1 MPLSRSEAP
10 ASIPDAETIESL
22 LGRLNLLTKG
32 RRTIKTLQELT
43 ESERERKGL
52 VKLGVRCKRIE
63 GDPFGVLMS
72 WAGNVAHPED
82 DRIYDIMQP
91 LLDELSSAKLDQ
103 GAKVKAIESLLDMIP
118 TTPFGLIAEELSV
131 KNSYK
136 VLVESA
142 QETVATFKLTSSVSV
157 RLMQCHDIDKSDESS
172 YGRTIRASM
181 SRAHTTSQLDDP
193 PMTKELTQHIM
204 ARLLSK
210 GKSSLGITEDEDP
223 DNIKNGPSNSGHTGR
238 TCGGF
243 FYELRKAAQEEYWY
257 HMSSEERAATRQ
269 ESTLPSNDAQFAS
282 NLETV
287 RKNWQRPWNSSVRHP
302 DYFRIYRLDQM
313 AAENLLWGK
322 HLSEMLV
329 RCFDM
334 WAYFTPLPAPD
345 SCRHATD
352 NYLRKAH
359 PELDMSKA
367 TAATLP
373 NARMCVAHYGSWAS
387 QNDPHGRRIM
397 RTMDTR
403 FARGGDQNFSMDLF
417 AQFSRAALGKATE
430 MIRFLMKP
438 LDRAYYDEGIQ
449 ILSSLT
455 EEEKITTS
463 EEDFLSLFAL
473 GVNGYTAR
481 HADKKDAYLGLA
493 GLCTFG
499 RYTGG
504 HLCVPDLGFRVP
516 YQPGACTILRGRS
529 LEHLVKDYSG
539 LRVFVIGTS
548 HDTTRKYSQRKRGI
562 LPQLPPPIRETARRP
577 EDDYEDENPMETT
590 CINFRSCSDDDI
602 RYTNREIHGPGALWD
617 SSPEPLD

>member
-1 MPLSRSEAP
+1 MPLSRREAP

-52 VKLGVRCKRIE
+52 VKLGVRCNRIE
-63 GDPFGVLMS
+63 GDPFGVLIS

-91 LLDELSSAKLDQ
+91 LLDELSSAKINK
-103 GAKVKAIESLLDMIP
+103 GPKVKAIESLLDMIS
-118 TTPFGLIAEELSV
+118 TTPFGQIAEELSV
-131 KNSYK
+131 ENSYK
-136 VLVESA
+136 VLVENA
-142 QETVATFKLTSSVSV
+142 QETVVTFKLASSVSV
-157 RLMQCHDIDKSDESS
+157 RLMQCHDIDKSDGSS

-210 GKSSLGITEDEDP
+210 GKSSP
-223 DNIKNGPSNSGHTGR
+223 
-238 TCGGF
+238 GF

-269 ESTLPSNDAQFAS
+269 ESALPSNDAQFAS

-287 RKNWQRPWNSSVRHP
+287 RRNWQRPWNSSVRHP

-313 AAENLLWGK
+313 AAENVWELVEEDVFVVLDTNRQAVFANAENLCQLLWGK
-322 HLSEMLV
+322 HLSEVLV

-334 WAYFTPLPAPD
+334 RAYFTPLPAPD

-352 NYLRKAH
+352 NYVRKAH

-367 TAATLP
+367 TVATLP
-373 NARMCVAHYGSWAS
+373 HARMCVAHYGSWAS

-403 FARGGDQNFSMDLF
+403 FARGGDQNFSMELF
-417 AQFSRAALGKATE
+417 AQFSRTALGKATE
-430 MIRFLMKP
+430 IIQFLIKP
-438 LDRAYYDEGIQ
+438 LDRAYYNKEIQ
-449 ILSSLT
+449 ILSSLA

-463 EEDFLSLFAL
+463 EENFLSLFTL

-481 HADKKDAYLGLA
+481 HANKNNTYLSLA

-499 RYTGG
+499 RYTGK
-504 HLCVPDLGFRVP
+504 LG
-516 YQPGACTILRGRS
+516 T
-529 LEHLVKDYSG
+529 
-539 LRVFVIGTS
+539 
-548 HDTTRKYSQRKRGI
+548 
-562 LPQLPPPIRETARRP
+562 
-577 EDDYEDENPMETT
+577 
-590 CINFRSCSDDDI
+590 
-602 RYTNREIHGPGALWD
+602 
-617 SSPEPLD
+617 

>member
-1 MPLSRSEAP
+1 MVTFASPTTTLQSTINVSSIMPLSRSEAP

-32 RRTIKTLQELT
+32 RGTIKTLQELT

-52 VKLGVRCKRIE
+52 VRLGVRCKRIE

-91 LLDELSSAKLDQ
+91 LLDELSSAKIDT

-118 TTPFGLIAEELSV
+118 TTPFVQIAEELSV
-131 KNSYK
+131 EDSYK
-136 VLVESA
+136 VVMENA
-142 QETVATFKLTSSVSV
+142 QETVVTFRLASSVSV

-172 YGRTIRASM
+172 YGRTIRASL

-204 ARLLSK
+204 AKVLGK
-210 GKSSLGITEDEDP
+210 GKSSLGIIEDEDP
-223 DNIKNGPSNSGHTGR
+223 DNIKNGPSNSGHTDR

-257 HMSSEERAATRQ
+257 HMSSEERAASRQ
-269 ESTLPSNDAQFAS
+269 ESTLPSNDAEFAS

-287 RKNWQRPWNSSVRHP
+287 LKNWQQPWNSSVWHP

-313 AAENLLWGK
+313 AAENVWELIEEDVFVVLDINRQVVFANAENLCQLLWGK
-322 HLSEMLV
+322 HLSEVLV

-352 NYLRKAH
+352 NYVRKAH

-367 TAATLP
+367 TVATLP
-373 NARMCVAHYGSWAS
+373 NARICVAHYGSWAS
-387 QNDPHGRRIM
+387 QNDPHGRRIV
-397 RTMDTR
+397 RTMDTC
-403 FARGGDQNFSMDLF
+403 FARGGDQNFSMELF
-417 AQFSRAALGKATE
+417 PQFSRAALGKATE
-430 MIRFLMKP
+430 MIRFLMKL

-449 ILSSLT
+449 ILSSLA

-481 HADKKDAYLGLA
+481 HADKKDAHLGLA

-499 RYTGG
+499 RYTGM
-504 HLCVPDLGFRVP
+504 LG
-516 YQPGACTILRGRS
+516 
-529 LEHLVKDYSG
+529 
-539 LRVFVIGTS
+539 
-548 HDTTRKYSQRKRGI
+548 TRFKPTG
-562 LPQLPPPIRETARRP
+562 
-577 EDDYEDENPMETT
+577 
-590 CINFRSCSDDDI
+590 
-602 RYTNREIHGPGALWD
+602 YTN
-617 SSPEPLD
+617 

>member
-32 RRTIKTLQELT
+32 SRTIKSLQELT

-52 VKLGVRCKRIE
+52 VKLGVRCRRIE

-91 LLDELSSAKLDQ
+91 LLDELSSAKIDK

-118 TTPFGLIAEELSV
+118 TTPFGQIAEKLSV
-131 KNSYK
+131 QDSYK
-136 VLVESA
+136 VVTENA
-142 QETVATFKLTSSVSV
+142 QETVVTFKLASSVSV

-181 SRAHTTSQLDDP
+181 SRAHTTSQLGDP
-193 PMTKELTQHIM
+193 PMTRELTQHIM
-204 ARLLSK
+204 ARLLKK
-210 GKSSLGITEDEDP
+210 GKSSLGITEEEDP
-223 DNIKNGPSNSGHTGR
+223 DNINNGPSNSGYTDR

-243 FYELRKAAQEEYWY
+243 FYELRKAAQEEYC
-257 HMSSEERAATRQ
+257 
-269 ESTLPSNDAQFAS
+269 
-282 NLETV
+282 
-287 RKNWQRPWNSSVRHP
+287 SVGHP
-302 DYFRIYRLDQM
+302 DYLRIYRLDQM
-313 AAENLLWGK
+313 AAENVWELIEDDVFVVLDSNRQVVFANAENLCQLLWGK
-322 HLSEMLV
+322 HLSEVLV

-352 NYLRKAH
+352 SYVRKAH

-403 FARGGDQNFSMDLF
+403 FARGGDQNLSMELF

-430 MIRFLMKP
+430 MIRFLIKP

-449 ILSSLT
+449 ILSSLA
-455 EEEKITTS
+455 EEEKIATS

-562 LPQLPPPIRETARRP
+562 LPQLPPPIRETVRRP

>member
-32 RRTIKTLQELT
+32 RRTIKTLHELT

-82 DRIYDIMQP
+82 DRIFDIMQP
-91 LLDELSSAKLDQ
+91 LLDELSSAKIDK
-103 GAKVKAIESLLDMIP
+103 GAKLKAIGSLLDMIP
-118 TTPFGLIAEELSV
+118 TTPFGQIAEELSV
-131 KNSYK
+131 ENSYK
-136 VLVESA
+136 VLTENA
-142 QETVATFKLTSSVSV
+142 QETVVTLKLASSVSV
-157 RLMQCHDIDKSDESS
+157 RLMQCHDIDKSDENS

-204 ARLLSK
+204 ARLLSR
-210 GKSSLGITEDEDP
+210 GKSSLDITEDEDP
-223 DNIKNGPSNSGHTGR
+223 DNIKNGPSNSGHTDR

-243 FYELRKAAQEEYWY
+243 FYGLRKAAQEEYWY

-269 ESTLPSNDAQFAS
+269 ESTLPSNDAHFAS

-287 RKNWQRPWNSSVRHP
+287 RKNWQWPWSSSVRHP

-313 AAENLLWGK
+313 AAENVWELIEEDVFVVLDTNRQVVFANAENLCQLLWGK
-322 HLSEMLV
+322 HLSEVLV

-352 NYLRKAH
+352 NYVRKAH

-397 RTMDTR
+397 P
-403 FARGGDQNFSMDLF
+403 A
-417 AQFSRAALGKATE
+417 E

-449 ILSSLT
+449 ILSSLA

-493 GLCTFG
+493 GLCTFA

-504 HLCVPDLGFRVP
+504 HLCVPDLGFKVP
-516 YQPGACTILRGRS
+516 YQPGACMILRGRS

-548 HDTTRKYSQRKRGI
+548 HDSTKKYSQRKRGI

-577 EDDYEDENPMETT
+577 KDDYEDENPMETT
-590 CINFRSCSDDDI
+590 CINFRSCSDDDM